1 VKKNII
7 ITIDGP
13 GGSGKSSTAKLLASR
28 LGFVYLDTGAMYR
41 SVALAALDAGIDLK
55 NEEAVERVAGSV
67 EINFVNDH
75 GETRIFLNGEDVS
88 SRIREPRIDSA
99 SSLVSSYKIV
109 REKMVDFQRKFSAK
123 GDIIAEGRDMG
134 TVVFPDADLKIF
146 LVADL
151 VTRAS
156 RRCLQL
162 KNAGIETSLD
172 EQTSSLSSRDM
183 FDSNRELSPLKKADD
198 AIQIDTSDMSLSEQV
213 EKIYDL
219 ALRRLSPK

>member
-1 VKKNII
+1 MTKKFI

-13 GGSGKSSTAKLLASR
+13 GGSGKSSTAKRLAAL

-41 SVALAALDAGIDLK
+41 SVAVAALDSGIDLK
-55 NEEAVERVAGSV
+55 DEKAVGGIAGKID
-67 EINFVNDH
+67 INFVPDNGD
-75 GETRIFLNGEDVS
+75 IKVFLNDEDVS
-88 SRIREPRIDSA
+88 SRIREPIIDSA

-109 REKMVDFQRKFSAK
+109 REKMVDQQRKFGLK
-123 GDIIAEGRDMG
+123 GNIIAEGRDMG
-134 TVVFPDADLKIF
+134 TVVFPRADLKIF

-151 VTRAS
+151 RTRAA

-183 FDSNRELSPLKKADD
+183 FDSSRALSPLKKADD
-198 AIQIDTSDMSLSEQV
+198 AIEIDTSNMSLNAQV

-219 ALRRLSPK
+219 VRGRLNL

>member
-1 VKKNII
+1 MKKNII

-13 GGSGKSSTAKLLASR
+13 AGSGKSSTAKLLASR

-55 NEEAVERVAGSV
+55 DEKAVEQIAGSI
-67 EINFVNDH
+67 EIDFVNDR
-75 GETRIFLNGEDVS
+75 GENRIYLDGKDVS
-88 SRIREPRIDSA
+88 LRIREPRIDSA
-99 SSLVSSYKIV
+99 SSLVSSYKAV
-109 REKMVDFQRKFSAK
+109 REKMVDFQKRFGAK
-123 GDIIAEGRDMG
+123 GNIIAEGRDMG

-151 VTRAS
+151 KTRAE

-162 KNAGIETSLD
+162 KNVGIETSLD

-198 AIQIDTSDMSLSEQV
+198 AVEIDTSDMSLNGQV
-213 EKIYDL
+213 EKIYEIIE
-219 ALRRLSPK
+219 RRLNPE

>member
-1 VKKNII
+1 MKKNII

-13 GGSGKSSTAKLLASR
+13 AGSGKSSTAKLLASM

-41 SVALAALDAGIDLK
+41 SVALAALDAGVDLK
-55 NEEAVERVAGSV
+55 NEKAVEQIAGSV
-67 EINFVNDH
+67 EIDFINDH
-75 GETRIFLNGEDVS
+75 GENRVFLNGQDVAL
-88 SRIREPRIDSA
+88 RIREPKIDSA
-99 SSLVSSYKIV
+99 SSLVSSYKVV
-109 REKMVDFQRKFSAK
+109 REKMVDFQREFGTK
-123 GDIIAEGRDMG
+123 GNIVAEGRDMG

-151 VTRAS
+151 QTRAR

-172 EQTSSLSSRDM
+172 EQTSSLSSRDL

-198 AIQIDTSDMSLSEQV
+198 AIEINTSNISLNEQV
-213 EKIYDL
+213 QKIYNIVF
-219 ALRRLSPK
+219 RRLNL

>member
-1 VKKNII
+1 MTKKFI

-13 GGSGKSSTAKLLASR
+13 GGSGKSSTAKRLAAL

-41 SVALAALDAGIDLK
+41 SVAVAALDFGIDLK
-55 NEEAVERVAGSV
+55 DEKAVGKIAGSID
-67 EINFVNDH
+67 INLVPDNGD
-75 GETRIFLNGEDVS
+75 IKVFLNDEDVS
-88 SRIREPRIDSA
+88 LRIREPLIDSA
-99 SSLVSSYKIV
+99 SSLVSSYQIV
-109 REKMVDFQRKFSAK
+109 REKMVDQQRKFGLK
-123 GDIIAEGRDMG
+123 GNIIAEGRDMG
-134 TVVFPDADLKIF
+134 TVVFPRADLKIF

-151 VTRAS
+151 QTRAA

-183 FDSNRELSPLKKADD
+183 FDSSRALSPLKKADD
-198 AIQIDTSDMSLSEQV
+198 AIEIDTSNMSLNAQV

-219 ALRRLSPK
+219 ARGRLNLK